1 MKPVNADIAR
11 AIERL
16 KTESNDFTTFVDWLN
31 DSFKEK
37 VSEMLRMDRNTIQ
50 IGQGYSQALD
60 DIISKV
66 NSSRETLDRSNRNR
80 DTR

>member
-1 MKPVNADIAR
+1 MRPVTADIAR

-16 KTESNDFTTFVDWLN
+16 KTESNDFDLFTEWLET
-31 DSFKEK
+31 SFREK
-37 VSEMLRMDRNTIQ
+37 ISEMLRMDKNTIQ

-66 NSSRETLDRSNRNR
+66 ASSRETLDRSNKNR

>member
-1 MKPVNADIAR
+1 MRPVTADIAR

-16 KTESNDFTTFVDWLN
+16 KTDSNDFDLFIEWLEM
-31 DSFKEK
+31 SFREK
-37 VSEMLRMDRNTIQ
+37 ISEMLRMDKNTIQ

-66 NSSRETLDRSNRNR
+66 ASSRETLDRSNKNR